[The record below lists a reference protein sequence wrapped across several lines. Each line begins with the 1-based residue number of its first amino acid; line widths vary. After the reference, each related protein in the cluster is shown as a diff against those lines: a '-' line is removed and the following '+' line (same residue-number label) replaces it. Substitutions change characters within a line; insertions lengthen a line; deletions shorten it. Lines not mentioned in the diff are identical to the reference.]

1 MTTIAG
7 LCSCGIINVKEGM
20 GKVVSVMKGMKLPV
34 KHQPKT
40 VMPMMDKH
48 EQMIRRAANH
58 NLHVITH
65 HGKIMVGR
73 KGRTT

>member
-1 MTTIAG
+1 
-7 LCSCGIINVKEGM
+7 
-20 GKVVSVMKGMKLPV
+20 MKGMKLPNTT
-34 KHQPKT
+34 PKPRGMT
-40 VMPMMDKH
+40 PMLAKH

-58 NLHVITH
+58 NVHIITH

>member
-1 MTTIAG
+1 MEVRARE
-7 LCSCGIINVKEGM
+7 VE
-20 GKVVSVMKGMKLPV
+20 VMKGMKLPNTT
-34 KHQPKT
+34 PKPRGMT
-40 VMPMMDKH
+40 PMLAKH

-58 NLHVITH
+58 NVHIITH